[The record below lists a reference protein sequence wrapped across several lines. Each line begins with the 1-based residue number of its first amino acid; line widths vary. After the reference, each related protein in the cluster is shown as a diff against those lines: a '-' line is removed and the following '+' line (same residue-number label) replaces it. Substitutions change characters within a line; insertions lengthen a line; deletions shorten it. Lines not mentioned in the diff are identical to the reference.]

1 MNRFFVDRP
10 VFAAVISIVLVL
22 AGLICIRI
30 LPVAQYPELSAAAGG
45 CERDLSRCKRGNRG
59 ADRCSAAGTT
69 RSTASRTCFICSPRA
84 LVRALCN

>member
-30 LPVAQYPELSAAAGG
+30 LPVPNIPS
-45 CERDLSRCKRGNRG
+45 
-59 ADRCSAAGTT
+59 
-69 RSTASRTCFICSPRA
+69 
-84 LVRALCN
+84 